1 MKKEEL
7 KDLKNK
13 YNKLNDDLVKTKQN
27 GDEDMNSILRE
38 KEFLTEINRLEK
50 EVVFIIQK
58 IILEDRLHKVLSQE
72 KNKSNEIEIMQK
84 KIREFEAVLDDNA
97 NQYIETIKFLKI
109 ENEEFK
115 IKFVDYERMIEILNI
130 FFKKLNQN
138 FKIFQ

>member
-1 MKKEEL
+1 
-7 KDLKNK
+7 
-13 YNKLNDDLVKTKQN
+13 
-27 GDEDMNSILRE
+27 
-38 KEFLTEINRLEK
+38 
-50 EVVFIIQK
+50 
-58 IILEDRLHKVLSQE
+58 LEDRLHKVLSQE